1 MAALPAA
8 PAGDGK
14 DVTSSVGN
22 ASAVMSLSCLDWN
35 YNLVAPPVLRCSK
48 HQLIVEDPQ
57 IPEL

>member
-22 ASAVMSLSCLDWN
+22 ASAVMSFKLLG
-35 YNLVAPPVLRCSK
+35 LEL
-48 HQLIVEDPQ
+48 QLGGSSSLEMFQTPTYC
-57 IPEL
+57 